1 MSAEPIQHSSALLC
15 QRLLAILDAITEY
28 TGRSLAWLSVVMV
41 LATCG
46 VVILR
51 RFLGLGS
58 IALQESVVYLHSA
71 VFLLGAAYA
80 LKHHGQVR
88 VDIFYRRFTP
98 RQRAWVDCLGS
109 LVFLL
114 PLALFTGFISW
125 DFVASAWRTS
135 EGSTDSGGLG
145 GVFLLKSLIPLMA
158 LSLTL
163 QALAELLRNLLFLMG
178 AGPEP
183 EQT

>member
-1 MSAEPIQHSSALLC
+1 MSADQIETSSASPF
-15 QRLLAILDAITEY
+15 QRLVAILDGIIEY
-28 TGRSLAWLSVVMV
+28 TGRSLAWLTVIMV
-41 LATCG
+41 LVTCG

-51 RFLGLGS
+51 RFLGVGS
-58 IALQESVVYLHSA
+58 IALQESVTYMHSA

-88 VDIFYRRFTP
+88 VDIFYRRFNA

-125 DFVASAWRTS
+125 DFVASAWRTGES
-135 EGSTDSGGLG
+135 STDSGGLE
-145 GVFLLKSLIPLMA
+145 GVYLLKSLIPLMA
-158 LSLTL
+158 LSLTV

-183 EQT
+183 EQH